1 VKAILGCGIAISMAL
16 GGSSAAAQVAAPA
29 QQPRP
34 VPEAQPKPASPWYY
48 GGSVTFSFSGATRI
62 GVFPMVGYKVTP
74 QASLGA
80 KVGYEYVDYSNSSFN
95 ASNYGAS
102 LFARYRFVPQAYA
115 HAEFQYINFER
126 PAVSGGSTRDWVP
139 FLLLG
144 GGLVQRMS
152 GRTAAY
158 VEVLFDVL
166 QDSGS
171 PYNDWQPVVNI
182 GVGVGF

>member
-1 VKAILGCGIAISMAL
+1 MKTILGFGLAAGL
-16 GGSSAAAQVAAPA
+16 AVAGSTAVAQVVVPPQPGPVAEET
-29 QQPRP
+29 QQER
-34 VPEAQPKPASPWYY
+34 VNPWYY
-48 GGSVTFSFSGATRI
+48 GGSVTLSFSGATRI
-62 GVFPMVGYKVTP
+62 GVFPMVGYKVSP

-80 KVGYEYVDYSNSSFN
+80 KVGYEYVDYSDISFN
-95 ASNYGAS
+95 ANNYGAGV
-102 LFARYRFVPQAYA
+102 FARYRFHPRAYA
-115 HAEFQYINFER
+115 HGEFQYINFEQ
-126 PAVSGGSTRDWVP
+126 PAVGGSTREWVP

-144 GGLVQRMS
+144 GGLVQRVG

-171 PYNDWQPVVNI
+171 PYDDWQPVVSV